1 MKIYPIKSPIPG
13 RIKFLHSWFEHDYV
27 DFSERRLKHDRT
39 KRCSLRR
46 TSAYFCDR
54 FRNCS
59 HEFLGLAPRISIGR
73 WARTTGIPMPPRR
86 HFCTP
91 VTFVSW
97 NRRWSSI
104 KRNPFFR
111 ASLFSSFWTT
121 MIERMIDTGVGH
133 KRKVIWTMCLCL
145 FSRERSNIIGNK
157 YSRNV
162 TNVNFFLKIF

>member
-1 MKIYPIKSPIPG
+1 MKRSNYPIKSPIPG

-91 VTFVSW
+91 VTFAFRGIVDGPPS
-97 NRRWSSI
+97 NVTPFFVRRFSRVFERRWSNGWLI
-104 KRNPFFR
+104 Q
-111 ASLFSSFWTT
+111 
-121 MIERMIDTGVGH
+121 V
-133 KRKVIWTMCLCL
+133 
-145 FSRERSNIIGNK
+145 
-157 YSRNV
+157 
-162 TNVNFFLKIF
+162 